1 MADEAF
7 AAADPHPR
15 KRVSVLDSAMSYVD
29 TGAGQGA
36 AAPSGAVVAFLHG
49 NPTSSYL
56 WRNVIPHVAPLA
68 RCLAPDL
75 IGMGASGK
83 NPAGGYTFADH
94 ARYLDAWFEAV
105 LPRERVVLV
114 LHDWGGALGFHWARR
129 NEARVAGLAYMETI
143 VAPIASWD
151 DWPENA
157 RNIFQA
163 MRSPAGEELVLKKN
177 IFVEG
182 ILPRAILRKLAPE
195 EHDAYRA
202 PFREAGEGR
211 RPMLT
216 WPRQIPI
223 AGEPKD
229 VADVTAQYAA
239 WLAQSPVPKLF
250 VDADPG
256 SILIGRQ
263 RETCRHFP
271 NQAEITVKGAHF
283 IQEDSPH
290 EIGAAVADFVRRLPS

>member
-1 MADEAF
+1 MNSIS
-7 AAADPHPR
+7 AADPHPR
-15 KRVSVLDSAMSYVD
+15 IDVSVLDSAMRYVD
-29 TGAGQGA
+29 TGQGRA
-36 AAPSGAVVAFLHG
+36 NDPAVVFLHG

-56 WRNVIPHVAPLA
+56 WRNVIPHVAPIA

-83 NPAGGYTFADH
+83 NPAGSYTFADH

-105 LPRERVVLV
+105 LPREPVVLV
-114 LHDWGGALGFHWARR
+114 VHDWGGALGFNWARR
-129 NEARVAGLAYMETI
+129 NAARVRGLAYMETI
-143 VAPIASWD
+143 VAPIPSWD

-163 MRSPAGEELVLKKN
+163 MRSPAGEKIILEKN
-177 IFVEG
+177 VFVEG
-182 ILPRAILRKLAPE
+182 ILPGAILRKLSLE
-195 EHDAYRA
+195 EHAAYRA

-211 RPMLT
+211 RPTLT

-229 VADVTAQYAA
+229 VAEIAAAYAA
-239 WLAQSPVPKLF
+239 WLAQSAVPKLF
-250 VDADPG
+250 VNAEPG
-256 SILIGRQ
+256 SILTGRQ
-263 RETCRHFP
+263 RDACRRFP
-271 NQAEITVKGAHF
+271 NQTEVTVKGAHF

-290 EIGAAVADFVRRLPS
+290 EIGAAVAEFVRRIA

>member
-1 MADEAF
+1 MNPD
-7 AAADPHPR
+7 AASPTRAVTKSIP
-15 KRVSVLDSAMSYVD
+15 VLDSAMSYAD
-29 TGAGQGA
+29 AGQGA
-36 AAPSGAVVAFLHG
+36 PVVFLHG

-56 WRNVIPHVAPLA
+56 WRNVIPPVATVA

-83 NPAGGYTFADH
+83 NPSGSYTFADH
-94 ARYLDAWFEAV
+94 ARYLDAWFAAAV
-105 LPRERVVLV
+105 PNERVVLV
-114 LHDWGGALGFHWARR
+114 VHDWGGALGFHWARR
-129 NEARVAGLAYMETI
+129 HAERVRGIAYMETI

-163 MRSPAGEELVLKKN
+163 MRSPSGEKIILEKN
-177 IFVEG
+177 VFIEG
-182 ILPRAILRKLAPE
+182 ILPGSILRKLAPE

-202 PFREAGEGR
+202 PFRAAGEGR

-229 VADVTAQYAA
+229 VADIAAAYAA
-239 WLAQSPVPKLF
+239 WLARSPIPKLF
-250 VDADPG
+250 VNAEPG
-256 SILIGRQ
+256 SILTGKQ
-263 RETCRHFP
+263 RDACRRWP
-271 NQAEITVKGAHF
+271 NQTEVTVKGSHF
-283 IQEDSPH
+283 IQEDSPA
-290 EIGAAVADFVRRLPS
+290 EIGRAVADFVRRLAP

>member
-1 MADEAF
+1 MSTIDS
-7 AAADPHPR
+7 ADPHPR
-15 KRVSVLDSAMSYVD
+15 RRVSVLDSAMRYAD
-29 TGAGQGA
+29 TGQGSAGQNG
-36 AAPSGAVVAFLHG
+36 PVAVFLHG

-56 WRNVIPHVAPLA
+56 WRNVIPHVARLA

-83 NPAGGYTFADH
+83 NPAGRYTFADH
-94 ARYLDAWFEAV
+94 ARYLDAWFGAV
-105 LPRERVVLV
+105 LPRENVVLV
-114 LHDWGGALGFHWARR
+114 VHDWGGALGFDWARR
-129 NEARVAGLAYMETI
+129 HPARVRGIAYMETI

-163 MRSPAGEELVLKKN
+163 MRSPAGEKIILEKN
-177 IFVEG
+177 VFIEG
-182 ILPRAILRKLAPE
+182 ILPGSILRKLSPA

-229 VADVTAQYAA
+229 VAEIAAAYAA

-250 VDADPG
+250 VNAEPG
-256 SILIGRQ
+256 SILVGAQ
-263 RETCRHFP
+263 RDFCRRWP
-271 NQAEITVKGAHF
+271 NQQEVTVRGLHF
-283 IQEDSPH
+283 VQEDSPA
-290 EIGAAVADFVRRLPS
+290 EIGRAVADFVRSL